1 MFTIWINLVQDLYY
15 NLVSL
20 AENGSLKRY
29 FRYFFLVDNGLL
41 IFRRSAKFQYREE
54 SWYRDGIKTL
64 REQRL
69 RGMNMILS
77 KSIHHIFYSIWL

>member
-54 SWYRDGIKTL
+54 S
-64 REQRL
+64 
-69 RGMNMILS
+69 
-77 KSIHHIFYSIWL
+77 